1 MMTDKVTILRNGWT
15 VFFGKC
21 NGWYEVL
28 IRDARG
34 EVHDNIR
41 CDDYRNAQAYR
52 RLFIARAKG
61 VKL

>member
-1 MMTDKVTILRNGWT
+1 MMSDKVTILRNGWT
-15 VFFGKC
+15 VFFGKS

-28 IRDARG
+28 MRDARG